1 MWENIET
8 STLQQQKKEQ
18 AILRQNEV
26 IKLIKFFTENLLT
39 IEMRKAQIL
48 VNKLPYLGLS
58 ILELSKIVLYEFW
71 YGYVEAKYEE
81 NAEIFYMDT
90 ERSIVYVKQMIFIKT
105 LLKQDLILQTI
116 N

>member
-1 MWENIET
+1 M
-8 STLQQQKKEQ
+8 STW
-18 AILRQNEV
+18 
-26 IKLIKFFTENLLT
+26 
-39 IEMRKAQIL
+39 
-48 VNKLPYLGLS
+48 
-58 ILELSKIVLYEFW
+58 YE
-71 YGYVEAKYEE
+71 YVEAKYEE